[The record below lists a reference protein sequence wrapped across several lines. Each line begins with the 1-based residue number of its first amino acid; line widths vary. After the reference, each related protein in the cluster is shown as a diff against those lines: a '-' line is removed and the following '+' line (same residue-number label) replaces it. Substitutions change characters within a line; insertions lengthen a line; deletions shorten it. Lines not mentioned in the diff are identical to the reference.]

1 MLSEKLAAYGSTVA
15 LLKPFYSILN
25 CSIKSVNLR
34 DKEKKVVINVVLE
47 GNSKRIT
54 QVNII
59 LTRKALCDCTEL
71 KAPFLSL
78 LR

>member
-1 MLSEKLAAYGSTVA
+1 MVVD

-25 CSIKSVNLR
+25 CSMKSVNLR
-34 DKEKKVVINVVLE
+34 NKEKKVLIKIVLE
-47 GNSKRIT
+47 GNSNRIT

-78 LR
+78 LS